1 MHKPHRSR
9 NIRSPTAAVQA
20 LRPKGH
26 PPAWLLRDKIL
37 ILNVMAISLKNLIE
51 TGKGLKS
58 MLKYVPS
65 GYNVIRTYPVY
76 EFDHYDEYYTWK
88 EVSLRFLQMY
98 YPSDATRFVKYS
110 EDFEKHH
117 FTPMY
122 LSNMIGVLEACDALP
137 SDRVQQLNSMIGRD
151 EELASVL
158 ELEKSFLS
166 QDVDTNPLAKVRT
179 FHAWHAAACVLFDK
193 WFYSAD
199 SDWIKFQEVEGDGN
213 GYVLNH
219 EYNRIYSSY
228 MKLLARL
235 RDGRNLKGA
244 VVARYNEFPVKEVGN
259 HEKINV
265 FISYAHADEKWLERL
280 KTHLKVMTKYYSL
293 EFWEDTKLRGGDKWR
308 EEISSAIKRAN
319 VAILLVSTS
328 FLASDFISNNE
339 LPPILRKAEEEGTR
353 ILPVI
358 VSPCVFEDSE
368 LSIFQA
374 VNSPDKTLTDLAND
388 EAAIER
394 VFLALN
400 DCIKGLLNR

>member
-1 MHKPHRSR
+1 
-9 NIRSPTAAVQA
+9 
-20 LRPKGH
+20 
-26 PPAWLLRDKIL
+26 
-37 ILNVMAISLKNLIE
+37 MAISVKSLIE
-51 TGKGLKS
+51 TGKELKCT
-58 MLKYVPS
+58 LKYVPS
-65 GYNVIRTYPVY
+65 GHNVIRTYSVY
-76 EFDHYDEYYTWK
+76 KFDNYDEYYSWK
-88 EVSLRFLQMY
+88 EVSLRFLHMY

-110 EDFEKHH
+110 EEFEKHH
-117 FTPMY
+117 YTPIY

-137 SDRVQQLNSMIGRD
+137 SDRVQQLNGIIGRD
-151 EELASVL
+151 EELETVL
-158 ELEKSFLS
+158 ELEKSFIS

-179 FHAWHAAACVLFDK
+179 FRAWHAAASVLFDK
-193 WFYSAD
+193 WFYATD

-213 GYVLNH
+213 GYVLNR

-228 MKLLARL
+228 MKLVARL
-235 RDGRNLKGA
+235 REGRSLKGA
-244 VVARYNEFPVKEVGN
+244 VVARYNEFPVKKVGN
-259 HEKINV
+259 HEKINI

-280 KTHLKVMTKYYSL
+280 KTHLKVMAKYYSL

-308 EEISSAIKRAN
+308 EEISGAIKRAN

-353 ILPVI
+353 ILPLI

-368 LSIFQA
+368 LSTFQA
-374 VNSPDKTLTDLAND
+374 VNSPDKTLADIAND

-394 VFLALN
+394 VFLTLN